1 MKCVMCRQDNTLLT
15 VGFKATCRGCG
26 RYLHSC
32 VQCALWD
39 RAAERCR
46 SLTTEPVRDRESCNF
61 CEEYR
66 PGKDDGHDS
75 GGSPRVSSDFEALF
89 GGAADD

>member
-1 MKCVMCRQDNTLLT
+1 MKCVMCGQDNTLLT
-15 VGFKATCRGCG
+15 VGFKATCLGCG

-32 VQCALWD
+32 VQCTLWD
-39 RAAERCR
+39 GVAERCR

-66 PGKDDGHDS
+66 PGRGDDRDH
-75 GGSPRVSSDFEALF
+75 GGSQGDSSEFEALF